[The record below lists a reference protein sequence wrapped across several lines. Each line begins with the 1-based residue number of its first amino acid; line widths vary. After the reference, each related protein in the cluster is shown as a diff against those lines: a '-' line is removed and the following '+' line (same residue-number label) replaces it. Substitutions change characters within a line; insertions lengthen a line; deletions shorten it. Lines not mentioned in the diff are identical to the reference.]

1 MILHESAEMYLE
13 TIHVLSQEQEYV
25 RAVDIATRMGF
36 SKPTIS
42 EWMNKLVDAGYVQ
55 NDNGHISLTKEGLT
69 IAEKV
74 YERHV
79 VLEDFLSKLGVD
91 AEVAEED
98 ACRIEHYISD
108 KTFEALKKYAASM

>member
-13 TIHVLSQEQEYV
+13 TIHVLSQEQEFV

-42 EWMNKLVDAGYVQ
+42 EWMNKLIDAGYAQ
-55 NDNGHISLTKEGLT
+55 NDNGHISLTPEGLK
-69 IAEKV
+69 IAKRV

-79 VLEDFLSKLGVD
+79 VLEDFLKKLGVSD
-91 AEVAEED
+91 TVAEED

-108 KTFEALKKYAASM
+108 TTFDALKKYAANM